1 MSACMQLIINLIS
14 LGHNVRSQFERDSYG
29 TYLGIAFMHARR
41 ELRFQPPGSGV
52 FTFSHSAT
60 GVEYPERGTCD
71 HE

>member
-14 LGHNVRSQFERDSYG
+14 LGHN
-29 TYLGIAFMHARR
+29 ARR